1 MLERF
6 GYVVVE
12 GPIGVG
18 KSSLAR
24 RLADRSGAR
33 LLHENPDENP
43 FLPRFYDDIK
53 RHALATQLFFL
64 FQRAQQVQELVQYDM
79 FAQRTVA
86 DFLLDKDLLFARMTL
101 DDDEF
106 RLYQQIYD
114 HLKPTAP
121 RPDLV
126 IYLQAPIQAL
136 QERVNRRG
144 IDYERS
150 MDAGYLEKLANSYSE
165 FFHRYDAAPLL
176 MVNTTNLNFAQS
188 EADFELL
195 LERMQKMRGPREFF
209 SRAV

>member
-126 IYLQAPIQAL
+126 IYLQAPADVL
-136 QERVNRRG
+136 VERVRRRG
-144 IDYERS
+144 IRYEQGIS
-150 MDAGYLEKLANSYSE
+150 EAYLRRVADSYAR
-165 FFHRYDAAPLL
+165 FFYAYDAAPLL
-176 MVNTTNLNFAQS
+176 IVNTENLNFAES
-188 EADFELL
+188 DADFQLL
-195 LERMQKMRGPREFF
+195 LDKIGHMRSAREFF
-209 SRAV
+209 NRAG